1 MASQAIR
8 RLDQPKAL
16 IRRLG
21 WLFGVLLVGG
31 GGLLGIRTMRDWLC
45 DAQRWPLSD
54 WQLSGVLQ
62 QTSEQEIWQAL
73 QPLLPLQSFMAQ
85 DLRLIQRQ
93 LEQLPWIAQAQ
104 VRKQWPNRL
113 LLHCSEHQ
121 AVARW
126 AHQQLLNQQGQRF
139 TAPLAPSTAEQL
151 PQLSGP
157 EGSEQR
163 VLETWHRLT
172 SQFALQGFTVT
183 AMRLNRRQAWQ
194 LTLNGSIHCQLGRQ
208 DPVIGVQRFLL
219 LHPLFIQR
227 PARTSQSAAA
237 ALQRIVDL
245 RYEQGVAVRWA
256 APPAPTLRVNQD
268 QS

>member
-8 RLDQPKAL
+8 RSGQPKAL
-16 IRRLG
+16 IRRVGL
-21 WLFGVLLVGG
+21 LFGVLLVGV
-31 GGLLGIRTMRDWLC
+31 GGLLGIFTMRDWLY

-73 QPLLPLQSFMAQ
+73 QPLMPLQSFMAQ
-85 DLRLIQRQ
+85 DLRVIRRQ

-113 LLHCSEHQ
+113 LLHCIEHQ

-126 AHQQLLNQQGQRF
+126 SNQQLLNQQSQRF
-139 TAPLAPSTAEQL
+139 TASLAPSTAQQL

-163 VLETWHRLT
+163 VLETWHQLAP
-172 SQFALQGFTVT
+172 QFASQGFTVT
-183 AMRLNRRQAWQ
+183 AMRLDRRQAWK

-208 DPVIGVQRFLL
+208 DLAIGVQRFLIL
-219 LHPLFIQR
+219 YPLFIQR
-227 PARTSQSAAA
+227 PARASQSAA
-237 ALQRIVDL
+237 LHRVVDL
-245 RYEQGVAVRWA
+245 RYEQGAAVRWA
-256 APPAPTLRVNQD
+256 APSAPTLRVNED

>member
-8 RLDQPKAL
+8 RLDQPKGL

-21 WLFGVLLVGG
+21 WLFGVLLLVGG
-31 GGLLGIRTMRDWLC
+31 GGLLGICSMRDWLC

-54 WQLSGVLQ
+54 WQLSGVLR

-73 QPLLPLQSFMAQ
+73 QPLLPLQSFMTQ
-85 DLRLIQRQ
+85 DLRQIQRQ
-93 LEQLPWIAQAQ
+93 LEQLPWISQAQ

-113 LLHCSEHQ
+113 LLHCIEHQ

-126 AHQQLLNQQGQRF
+126 SHQQLLNQQGQRF
-139 TAPLAPSTAEQL
+139 TAPLASSTAEQL

-163 VLETWHRLT
+163 VLETWHRLA

-194 LTLNGSIHCQLGRQ
+194 LTVNGSIHCQLGRQ
-208 DPVIGVQRFLL
+208 DPVMGVQRFLTLYPL
-219 LHPLFIQR
+219 LIKQ
-227 PARTSQSAAA
+227 PALASQSVK
-237 ALQRIVDL
+237 ALHTIVDL
-245 RYEQGVAVRWA
+245 RYEQGAAVRWA